1 MGIHFDNPADKL
13 GFRPVSGTVPGNDR
27 ASKKKV
33 SEPDSFIRLF
43 KKISG
48 SAAEESSEIQPDQP
62 GSSLKAQK
70 ALELC
75 RMMRL
80 QMNESLLKIMSDTEG
95 ETGSTE
101 NSLMESL
108 KELLPGQGKK
118 TPLLSRIQQVPSEID
133 QPQAQISGPGVEKI
147 METDTDTSDDL
158 DIDGIIQKASSLY
171 GVDSGLIRGVIEAE
185 SNFKPDAVSS
195 KGAMGLM
202 QLMPGTARELGV
214 TDPLD
219 PTENIMA
226 GTRYLKKLLNRY
238 DGSVPHALA
247 AYNWGMGNLDSR
259 RSRMPAETRN
269 YVAKITGVSF
279 S

>member
-1 MGIHFDNPADKL
+1 MAIHFDDPVDKL
-13 GFRPVSGTVPGNDR
+13 GLRLVSGKTPENSGI
-27 ASKKKV
+27 SKKRVSESDSFFCHLKKV
-33 SEPDSFIRLF
+33 SENTVKSSIIPQDQS
-43 KKISG
+43 K
-48 SAAEESSEIQPDQP
+48 SAF
-62 GSSLKAQK
+62 KAQK

-75 RMMRL
+75 QRMKQ
-80 QMNESLLKIMSDTEG
+80 QMNESLLRVMSDTEG
-95 ETGSTE
+95 ENTTE
-101 NSLMESL
+101 NSFMETL
-108 KELLPGQGKK
+108 IEILPRQEKAA
-118 TPLLSRIQQVPSEID
+118 PLLSRIPQVVSETR
-133 QPQAQISGPGVEKI
+133 QPEVQTDDKGMEKKV
-147 METDTDTSDDL
+147 ETDKNNSGDH
-158 DIDGIIQKASSLY
+158 DIEGIIQKASSLY
-171 GVDSGLIRGVIEAE
+171 GVDSSLIRDVIEAE
-185 SNFKPDAVSS
+185 SNFKPDAVSP

-219 PTENIMA
+219 PAENIMA
-226 GTRYLKKLLNRY
+226 GTRYLKKLLDRY